1 MYARSTRRSKQ
12 SITRESYLQQDQTTV
27 FEGPESM
34 MQSQQ
39 YPPVFPQDLKEASML
54 YSMLPNIVQS
64 RLPRIPSIRKSV
76 DIYGFVSGR
85 KSEST
90 LSGANTP
97 GSISSSST
105 TTLINERSSISSD
118 GETDSYFLDESH
130 SSDEEFPQLLKNGQ
144 LQAIEFFE
152 TNSGIAWKFAN
163 QGSLTT
169 ISNRIRYTNRYLIGY
184 NLLAL
189 ALEESSAISQNTRFS
204 NTSLARQLYVHG
216 LTYLLR
222 ALPSDLSTEEK
233 ISLQSAMPAE
243 MVESLQEESHSGENS
258 QDSNTGEPPS
268 VLQKSIAAI
277 IIQLFI
283 LFQFILPYL
292 KHLLTSAYQYDRTHK
307 ISEKVLS
314 RGIVT
319 VDTIGKSGL
328 AVTGAVYGMSDG
340 KVGQAITDAVAWAV
354 EGVTGGLHEGVSEGL
369 IMLGARNST
378 SPKRK

>member
-12 SITRESYLQQDQTTV
+12 SITRESYLQQNQTTV

-163 QGSLTT
+163 QG
-169 ISNRIRYTNRYLIGY
+169 Y

-243 MVESLQEESHSGENS
+243 MVESLQEESHTGENS
-258 QDSNTGEPPS
+258 QDSNT
-268 VLQKSIAAI
+268 
-277 IIQLFI
+277 
-283 LFQFILPYL
+283 
-292 KHLLTSAYQYDRTHK
+292 AYQYDRTHK

>member
-1 MYARSTRRSKQ
+1 MYIMYARSTRRSKQ

-163 QGSLTT
+163 QG
-169 ISNRIRYTNRYLIGY
+169 Y

-243 MVESLQEESHSGENS
+243 MVESLQEESHTGENS